1 MAQPAFIPGPDA
13 AQTAASAAETR
24 VQQSAADPSRR
35 SLVRMVSHE
44 LRTPL
49 NAIIGFSEIIAGEMY
64 GPLKSEYREAA
75 DVIRVSGHKLLRLV
89 NQVLEMAKL
98 QGGAADLDLR
108 PEPLDAVLDDAAAG
122 LGEDAF
128 ARNVTVAVTV
138 SAPSPLVLADAKAVR
153 TALANL
159 VQNAVA
165 FSPDG
170 GVIRID
176 GKAHGPLVLIEVTDD
191 GPGLD
196 PAELPRLMEPFQ
208 QGENALTRHHQ
219 GAGLGWAI
227 VRLLCQAMGG
237 GFNIAAEPG
246 KGLTATMV
254 LRRAG

>member
-1 MAQPAFIPGPDA
+1 MAQPAFISGRDA
-13 AQTAASAAETR
+13 ANAQPEPQ
-24 VQQSAADPSRR
+24 VQPADASRR
-35 SLVRMVSHE
+35 GLVRTVSHE

-64 GPLKSEYREAA
+64 GPLQGEYREAA
-75 DVIRVSGHKLLRLV
+75 EVIRVSGQKLLRLV
-89 NQVLEMAKL
+89 NQVLEIAKL

-108 PEPLDAVLDDAAAG
+108 PEPLDAVLDDAAMG
-122 LGEDAF
+122 LGEDAL
-128 ARNVTVAVTV
+128 ARGVTAKVTL
-138 SAPSPLVLADAKAVR
+138 PQPIPLLLADARAVR

-170 GVIRID
+170 GEIRLT
-176 GKAHGPLVLIEVTDD
+176 GKAHGPLVLIEVSDD
-191 GPGLD
+191 GPGID

-237 GFNIAAEPG
+237 GFNISTEAG
-246 KGLTATMV
+246 TGLTATIA

>member
-1 MAQPAFIPGPDA
+1 MAQPAFISGRDA
-13 AQTAASAAETR
+13 APAKPIDAPEGAPEA
-24 VQQSAADPSRR
+24 SRR
-35 SLVRMVSHE
+35 GLVRMVSHE

-49 NAIIGFSEIIAGEMY
+49 NAIIGFSEIISGEMY
-64 GPLKSEYREAA
+64 GPLQGEYREAA
-75 DVIRVSGHKLLRLV
+75 EVIRVSGHKLLRLV
-89 NQVLEMAKL
+89 NQVLEVAKL

-108 PEPLDAVLDDAAAG
+108 PEPLDAILDDAATF
-122 LGEDAF
+122 LGEDAVH
-128 ARNVTVAVTV
+128 RGVTAEV
-138 SAPSPLVLADAKAVR
+138 SVPAPAPLVFCDARAVR

-170 GVIRID
+170 GQIRLT
-176 GKAHGPLVLIEVTDD
+176 GKVHGPLVLIEVADD

-246 KGLTATMV
+246 KGLTATLA